1 VFHPLGLAVRIVP
14 LMNILIDV
22 IPRVLRGVVVMQLEV
37 VPQVVD

>member
-1 VFHPLGLAVRIVP
+1 VFHPLGLAVHIVP